1 MDLPE
6 GMPMFTHDIQQE
18 ASRLMVGDKDM
29 PQQAEGLH
37 NALADA
43 RHAKAKVEFLSG
55 LATRAAEV
63 R

>member
-1 MDLPE
+1 
-6 GMPMFTHDIQQE
+6 MPMFTHDIQQE